1 MSLAAPIRRV
11 PARAALAGQAGR
23 VAPATLALLA
33 GAIPAAAWLVAHA
46 LDPAVLAN
54 DFHSYWYAGR
64 LLAEGASPYD
74 LEALRALAQRQGD
87 VFMVGTGYSYPLPF
101 ALVMVPFSAL
111 PFDIAVGAFTVLS
124 IGAFSAA
131 VAGWLGRFH
140 AAAPPARLRLAALAA
155 GASPP
160 VCGSVL
166 NGQVNLLVVAALAL
180 GSALVLERSAARSAV
195 GGIVIGL
202 AAVVKLVPAVL
213 LAPLWLAGG
222 RRAAA
227 AGVAAGLLVPLALSA
242 LARPGIAPD
251 SGTVTLLFQPDPFV
265 TNQSV
270 NGFVSRLVEGSDRM
284 TALAAGAFD
293 PAPLTAILTFGLA
306 VSTGVALWGAR
317 HRMSTADGLALGLAF
332 VLAGATAGAP
342 KTSFWN
348 VALVIVAVAL
358 FLAVAAPDLDMRRL
372 GRVER
377 RLLVVWW
384 STALLQ
390 PLVWIVPPQPAGPAA
405 ALVVACGSLSLYGT
419 LGLWW
424 LLFRRL
430 GSREPPPDAPALG

>member
-1 MSLAAPIRRV
+1 MRKV
-11 PARAALAGQAGR
+11 PAREAVAGQAGHAAT
-23 VAPATLALLA
+23 VTLALLA

-74 LEALRALAQRQGD
+74 LDALRTLAQQQGD
-87 VFMVGTGYSYPLPF
+87 VFTVGTGYSYPLPF
-101 ALVMVPFSAL
+101 ALAMVPLSAL
-111 PFDIAVGAFTVLS
+111 PFDVAVGVFTVVS
-124 IGAFSAA
+124 IAAFSAA

-140 AAAPPARLRLAALAA
+140 ALAPPERLRLAALAA

-166 NGQVNLLVVAALAL
+166 NGQVNLLVLAALAL
-180 GSALVLERSAARSAV
+180 GSALVLDRTAARSAI
-195 GGIVIGL
+195 GGIAIGL
-202 AAVVKLVPAVL
+202 AAVVKLAPAVL
-213 LAPLWLAGG
+213 LAPLWLAGR

-227 AGVAAGLLVPLALSA
+227 AGLAAGLLVPLALSA
-242 LARPGIAPD
+242 LALPGVAPD
-251 SGTVTLLFQPDPFV
+251 SAKLTLLFQPDPYV
-265 TNQSV
+265 TNQSI

-284 TALAAGAFD
+284 TALAAGAFE
-293 PAPLTAILTFGLA
+293 PAPAAAILTLGLA
-306 VSTGVALWGAR
+306 VATGIVLWGAR
-317 HRMSTADGLALGLAF
+317 RRLAADGSLALGLAF
-332 VLAGATAGAP
+332 VLVGATAGAP

-358 FLAVAAPDLDMRRL
+358 FLAVAAPDLDLRRL
-372 GRVER
+372 DRVER
-377 RLLVVWW
+377 RLLVAWW

-390 PLVWIVPPQPAGPAA
+390 PLVWTVPPQPAGPAA
-405 ALVVACGSLSLYGT
+405 ALVVVCGSLSLYGT

-430 GSREPPPDAPALG
+430 AGPDPSPQGAAALG